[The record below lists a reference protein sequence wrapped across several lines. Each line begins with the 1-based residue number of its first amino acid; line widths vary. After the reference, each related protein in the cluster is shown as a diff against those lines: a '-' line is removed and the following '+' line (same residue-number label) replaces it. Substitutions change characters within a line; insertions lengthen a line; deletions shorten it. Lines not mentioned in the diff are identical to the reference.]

1 MNARSRHDIND
12 WLSAQQQ
19 PYHLSRPG
27 SHHRTNE
34 KLETS
39 DESTTSRAKFS
50 VHKRQHHY
58 LFGLL
63 SGVSEDGFLGDEVEG
78 DALLLHS

>member
-12 WLSAQQQ
+12 WLCAQQQ
-19 PYHLSRPG
+19 SYHLSRPD
-27 SHHRTNE
+27 SRDRTKE
-34 KLETS
+34 KPETS
-39 DESTTSRAKFS
+39 EESTTSRAKCS

-63 SGVSEDGFLGDEVEG
+63 SCVSEDRFADDEVEG
-78 DALLLHS
+78 DALLLH